1 MNELLIL
8 LGTIRDGGWVALCAL
23 IAIATGLFLLDR
35 PAKTPAVKAAQ
46 DVEEWPD
53 RKAA

>member
-8 LGTIRDGGWVALCAL
+8 LGTVRDAGWVALCAL

-35 PAKTPAVKAAQ
+35 PAKTPAVQAEQ
-46 DVEEWPD
+46 GVEEWPK

>member
-8 LGTIRDGGWVALCAL
+8 LGTVRDGGWVALCAL
-23 IAIATGLFLLDR
+23 LAIATGLFFLDK
-35 PAKTPAVKAAQ
+35 PAKTPAVHQ
-46 DVEEWPD
+46 EEEWPE